1 MALFQIFNGNESDLS
16 TDFTKIPFHEGY
28 AYFCKDT
35 GAFYIDVKVN
45 NANTRVPIRSREII
59 GYNDIIID
67 SEDLLTID
75 DADNLTD
82 ALKTQV
88 YQITLTGG
96 SGSWSNRQQTAYI
109 NNLRCGSGNTP
120 PIIICTSGQEEY
132 QKVSEAIA
140 TPKVGNTNGYII
152 FSLIPNVPVPASN
165 IVLSVIDFG

>member
-16 TDFTKIPFHEGY
+16 TDFSKIPFHEGY

-45 NANTRVPIRSREII
+45 GTNARVPIRSREVI
-59 GYNDIIID
+59 GYNDTIID
-67 SEDLLTID
+67 GEDLLTVN
-75 DADNLTD
+75 DATDLTND
-82 ALKTQV
+82 LKTNV

-96 SGSWSNRQQTAYI
+96 SGAWANRQQTVQI

-132 QKVSEAIA
+132 QKISEANA
-140 TPKVGNTNGYII
+140 TPKVGNTNGYIT
-152 FSLIPNVPVPASN
+152 FSLIANVTVPASN